1 VVSSISIIGVDGIPE
16 VVPGNDLSKII
27 LEACEEQRTP
37 LQPKDIVV
45 VTQKI
50 VSKAEGEIVDLSTV
64 VPSDFASRWA
74 DRYDKDAR
82 VIELALQD
90 SRRIVRM
97 DRGVLV
103 TETQHG
109 FFCVNSGIDASNV
122 SDRDAVVLLPK
133 DSDAS
138 ARHIRDGINKL
149 SGLQVAIIIT
159 DTWGRPWRKG
169 VLNVAIGVAGID
181 SIRDYRGLVDDYGR
195 ELHGTAIAVVDEL
208 ASAGEL
214 VMGKLDRIPVA
225 IVRGYSY
232 KSANGSVS
240 DMIRPADEDI
250 FR

>member
-1 VVSSISIIGVDGIPE
+1 MVSNITIIGVEGIPE
-16 VVPGNDLSKII
+16 IVPGNDLSQII
-27 LEACEEQRTP
+27 LEACEKQGTP
-37 LQPKDIVV
+37 LQSGDIMI

-50 VSKAEGEIVDLSTV
+50 VSKAEGRIVDLSTV

-90 SRRIVRM
+90 SRRILRM

-122 SDRDAVVLLPK
+122 SDKNAVVLLPK
-133 DSDAS
+133 DPDVS
-138 ARHIRDGINKL
+138 ARHIRNEIKKL
-149 SGLQVAIIIT
+149 VGLQVAVIIT

-169 VLNVAIGVAGID
+169 VINVAIGVAGID

-208 ASAGEL
+208 ASAAEL

-225 IVRGYSY
+225 ILRGYSY

>member
-1 VVSSISIIGVDGIPE
+1 MVSSITIIGVEGIPE
-16 VVPGNDLSKII
+16 IVPGNDLSKII
-27 LEACEEQRTP
+27 LEACEKQGTP
-37 LQPKDIVV
+37 LQSGDIMI

-50 VSKAEGEIVDLSTV
+50 VSKAEGRIVDLSTV
-64 VPSDFASRWA
+64 VPSDFVSRWA

-90 SRRIVRM
+90 SRRILRM

-122 SDRDAVVLLPK
+122 SDRNAVVLLPK
-133 DSDAS
+133 DPDSS
-138 ARHIRDGINKL
+138 ARHIRNEINKL
-149 SGLQVAIIIT
+149 VGLQVAIIIT

-169 VLNVAIGVAGID
+169 VINVAIGVAGID

-208 ASAGEL
+208 ASAAEL

-225 IVRGYSY
+225 ILRGYSY